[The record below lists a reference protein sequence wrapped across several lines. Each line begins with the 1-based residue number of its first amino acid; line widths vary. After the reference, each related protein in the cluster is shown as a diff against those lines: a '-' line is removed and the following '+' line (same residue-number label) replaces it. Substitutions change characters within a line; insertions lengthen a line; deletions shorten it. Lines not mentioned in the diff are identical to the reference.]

1 MLDKDQIIELANDLD
16 AKDLEIKNL
25 LEQKH
30 ELIDYAQ
37 KLQIAI
43 LKKVGKKT
51 YFEIIKYVS
60 SISTTD
66 QNKYRLAE
74 DDVIVGDADE

>member
-1 MLDKDQIIELANDLD
+1 MLGLDDLAKDLD
-16 AKDLEIKNL
+16 QKDLEIKDL
-25 LEQKH
+25 LEQKN

-43 LKKVGKKT
+43 LKKVGKKL

-60 SISTTD
+60 SVSTEE
-66 QNKYRLAE
+66 QNKYSLSVDA
-74 DDVIVGDADE
+74 VNAGDANE